1 MKIFQSAQI
10 REIDSYTISNEPIS
24 SINLMERA
32 AQSVTNWVIKNCD
45 ILNEI
50 FVFAGP
56 GNNGGDALAVARQL
70 YDAGYCIRVF
80 ILHNSNS
87 LSSDCQINLDRIK
100 SLKNCKLSDIK
111 SVNDFPIINKENSII
126 DGLFG
131 SGLSRPLDNL
141 VLNVVKHINS
151 SGAKIISID
160 IPSGLFCE
168 DNSNNNQESIVKAN
182 FTLTLQFPKLSFFFP
197 ENQDFIGE
205 WFVLPIGLHQEIIN
219 STETPF
225 YFLTNDFIKSH
236 LKQRK
241 KFSHKG
247 IYGHVLLISGSYGKM
262 GAAILASK
270 ACLRS
275 GSGLVT
281 THIPKSGYSII
292 QTALPETMV
301 SIDQSD
307 LIFTDVSDATNYTS
321 IGIGSG
327 IGTKPNTM
335 KGLRSLLNNFRKP
348 IVIDADAL
356 NILSENKELIKNI
369 PENSI
374 LTPHPK
380 EFERLTCKWT
390 NDYERLQKQIRF
402 SVNNSV
408 FVVLKGAHTSVTC
421 PDGTCY
427 FNTTGNPGMATAG
440 SGDVLTGIILSL
452 LGQDYEPKFAA
463 LIGVFLHGTA
473 GDIASEKIGEEALIA
488 SDIIENLGNAFLK
501 IKF

>member
-1 MKIFQSAQI
+1 MKIFQTAQI
-10 REIDSYTISNEPIS
+10 REIDSYTISNEPITS
-24 SINLMERA
+24 VNLMERA

-50 FVFAGP
+50 LVFAGS

-70 YDAGYCIRVF
+70 NDSGYYVTVF
-80 ILHNSNS
+80 MLLNSNS
-87 LSSDCQINLDRIK
+87 LSSDCQINLDRIQ
-100 SLKNCKLSDIK
+100 SLKNSKLTDIK
-111 SVNDFPIINKENSII
+111 SVKDIPIINKENIII

-131 SGLSRPLDNL
+131 SGLSRPLDGL
-141 VLNVVKHINS
+141 ALNVVKHINA

-182 FTLTLQFPKLSFFFP
+182 ITLTLQFPKLSFFFP

-225 YFLTNDFIKSH
+225 YFLTNQFIKSN

-247 IYGHVLLISGSYGKM
+247 TYGHALLIAGSYGKM

-270 ACLRS
+270 SCLRS
-275 GSGLVT
+275 GCGLVT
-281 THIPKSGYSII
+281 VHIPKCGYSIM

-301 SIDQSD
+301 SIDHSD
-307 LIFTDVSDATNYTS
+307 YIFTDVSDVTNYTS
-321 IGIGSG
+321 VGVGPG
-327 IGTKPNTM
+327 IGTESDTV
-335 KGLRSLLNNFRKP
+335 KGLTTLLNDFRNP
-348 IVIDADAL
+348 MVIDADAL

-369 PENSI
+369 PVNSI

-380 EFERLTCKWT
+380 EFERLVGKWT
-390 NDYERLQKQIRF
+390 NDYERLQKQIQF

-452 LGQDYEPKFAA
+452 LGQGYESKFAA
-463 LIGVFLHGTA
+463 LIGVFLQGTA
-473 GDIASEKIGEEALIA
+473 GDIASEKIGEETLIA
-488 SDIIENLGNAFLK
+488 SDIIENLGYAFLK
-501 IKF
+501 IKT